1 MLEHLELFFK
11 SVFINNMIFA
21 TFLGMCSYLA
31 VSKKVSTA
39 VGLGAAVIFVMAITV
54 PLNWLLDQY
63 VLRDGALAW
72 LDGSEGGEG
81 FSGINL
87 GFLSFILFI
96 ATIAT
101 MVQLVEIIVEKFAPA
116 LYNSLGIFLPLI
128 AVNCAIL
135 GGSLFMQTRDI
146 PTLGLALN
154 YGISS
159 GIGWFLAILAIA
171 AIREKIRYSHVPAPL
186 RGLGITF
193 IITGLMAIGF
203 MSFGGMLTGSG
214 EKKEAPEGTTQV
226 VPQKELNENQVETA
240 MVESVVDHPN
250 VKNN

>member
-1 MLEHLELFFK
+1 MEHLELFFK
-11 SVFINNMIFA
+11 SVFVDNMVFA
-21 TFLGMCSYLA
+21 YFLGMCSYLA

-39 VGLGAAVIFVMAITV
+39 VGLGAAVIFVLTVTV

-63 VLRDGALAW
+63 ILQEGALTW
-72 LDGSEGGEG
+72 LGPEFADYDLS
-81 FSGINL
+81 
-87 GFLSFILFI
+87 FLSFILFI

-101 MVQLVEIIVEKFAPA
+101 MVQLVEIVVERFSPS

-135 GGSLFMQTRDI
+135 GGSLFMQSREIETF
-146 PTLGLALN
+146 TLALN
-154 YGISS
+154 YGFSS

-171 AIREKIRYSHVPAPL
+171 AIREKIRYSNVPAPL

-203 MSFGGMLTGSG
+203 MSFGGMLTGG
-214 EKKEAPEGTTQV
+214 DEEEATAETTTAVEVEKEIK
-226 VPQKELNENQVETA
+226 NDSETA
-240 MVESVVDHPN
+240 KLEVSETS
-250 VKNN
+250 K